1 MFFLIIIFI
10 WAVMKLNL
18 IVGKTDMDNSNSCRC
33 SNSSSKNKGIDSE
46 TSILEAIV
54 EEYNFPRYDEI
65 GNDFLQSVLQTGFQK
80 F

>member
-10 WAVMKLNL
+10 WAVMKLNM
-18 IVGKTDMDNSNSCRC
+18 IVGKTEMGNSFRC

-46 TSILEAIV
+46 TWILEGIV
-54 EEYNFPRYDEI
+54 EDYIFSRYDQI
-65 GNDFLQSVLQTGFQK
+65 GDDFLQSVLQTDFQK